1 MRRLILVLFTAQAL
15 AIAGVTRA
23 LAEMARP
30 LFVVEEMTGLCG
42 LLDDHLRVAEENGFE
57 RTLSLAGT
65 GSAGAIVLVNAELYW
80 LLLIVLPGAP
90 DRACLVSDGI
100 GLEWPGGRR
109 E

>member
-1 MRRLILVLFTAQAL
+1 MRRLFIRL
-15 AIAGVTRA
+15 AAACLLIGTIAA
-23 LAEMARP
+23 AEVAKAGLP

-42 LLDDHLRVAEENGFE
+42 LLDDHLRVAEANGFE

-65 GSAGAIVLVNAELYW
+65 GAAGAIVLVNDELYW
-80 LLLIVLPGAP
+80 MLLLVLPGAP